1 MPGMPRCKESATEGT
16 EMHRVSDNFA
26 GSTEAEVFDG
36 IRHLRQTSL
45 ASGNQEVMEMHLE
58 TQTT

>member
-1 MPGMPRCKESATEGT
+1 
-16 EMHRVSDNFA
+16 MHRVSDNFA